1 MAKLFNKTRKTIIKE
16 GKTANYLKYAIGE
29 IVLVVIGILI
39 ALQINNWNEKRKEHL
54 TERILLTN
62 LKEDL
67 SRNKEII
74 QSNISG
80 LNFILAKIDL
90 LLTAHTENR
99 AYNDSLNGYFHLA
112 RVFPESPISFVTFDE
127 IKTKGT
133 DIIEST
139 DLRKKIVE
147 LFEITL
153 SNMIETTNRLESA
166 LRPIQLEHQTKNF
179 FSSDSLGSLIPNDG
193 EKLMLDSE
201 YFNIVS
207 QRRLYYKMFTSM
219 KENCIKEIDIVQNL
233 IDQELIN

>member
-80 LNFILAKIDL
+80 LNFILARINL

-153 SNMIETTNRLESA
+153 SNMIETTSRLEGA
-166 LRPIQLEHQTKNF
+166 LRPIQLEHQLRNF
-179 FSSDSLGSLIPNDG
+179 FSGDTLGLIPNDG
-193 EKLMLDSE
+193 EKIMLNSE

-207 QRRLYYKMFTSM
+207 QRRLYYKMFIAM